1 MIEYKQGLTARVPV
15 RLFNTAT
22 GNPETGVVFGSVTA
36 AVEKSDGTA
45 GAVVVG
51 AGAWAEVTTGAF
63 AGKGYY
69 NLILPVASTDTA
81 GVLFYAV
88 TVALTNGHVGCVKV
102 VANEEVD
109 TYTRIGAPAGG
120 VSISADVAL
129 KAAAA
134 TAMSNAVWT
143 DARAG
148 YLDKANVVGDLA
160 SAADVATIQN
170 NTSTRIVLDSVFER
184 PDTASVA
191 EIFDLYLYDSDGHME
206 DPDSTPTL
214 TVTNNLGVDR
224 SANLTNAGIMQ
235 HPGLGHYRIGYTVAS
250 THALEPLRFEVT
262 VVEGGNTRVAG
273 AATSVL
279 DTTAVQFSQEDR
291 DTLNSISTNT
301 GVLLDHAEGRWQI
314 FDTGADANRIV
325 FYTRAGAVLAKF
337 DLQALDGSPSIRS
350 PFARVPV
357 IP

>member
-148 YLDKANVVGDLA
+148 YLDKANVVGVLA

-170 NTSTRIVLDSVFER
+170 NTS
-184 PDTASVA
+184 
-191 EIFDLYLYDSDGHME
+191 
-206 DPDSTPTL
+206 
-214 TVTNNLGVDR
+214 
-224 SANLTNAGIMQ
+224 
-235 HPGLGHYRIGYTVAS
+235 
-250 THALEPLRFEVT
+250 
-262 VVEGGNTRVAG
+262 
-273 AATSVL
+273 
-279 DTTAVQFSQEDR
+279 
-291 DTLNSISTNT
+291 
-301 GVLLDHAEGRWQI
+301 VLLDHAEGRWQI